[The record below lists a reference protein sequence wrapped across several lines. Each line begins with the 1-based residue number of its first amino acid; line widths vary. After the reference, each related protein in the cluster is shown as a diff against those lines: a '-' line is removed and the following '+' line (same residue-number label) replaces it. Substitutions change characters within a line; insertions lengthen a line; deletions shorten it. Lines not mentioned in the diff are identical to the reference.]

1 MRWLA
6 KEKGQTFIEYA
17 AVITCVIVALLAMQ
31 YYIQRAVQGRLRS
44 AADQIG
50 NQYAPARVTGE
61 MTTTINREILTTV
74 TTDVPVVIQGVEGK
88 ARLTVE
94 SILED
99 ETKRKGDE
107 TLASFN

>member
-6 KEKGQTFIEYA
+6 KERGQTFIEYM
-17 AVITCVIVALLAMQ
+17 AVITCVIAALLAMQ
-31 YYIQRAVQGRLRS
+31 HYIQRAVQGRLRS

-50 NQYAPARVTGE
+50 EQYAPARVTGE
-61 MTTTINREILTTV
+61 MTTTINRETHSKV
-74 TTDVPVVIQGVEGK
+74 TTDVPVVIQGIEGK

-99 ETKRKGDE
+99 KMERKGDE
-107 TLASFN
+107 TLAPFE

>member
-6 KEKGQTFIEYA
+6 KEKGQTFIEYM

-31 YYIQRAVQGRLRS
+31 HYIQRAVQGRLRS

-50 NQYAPARVTGE
+50 EQYAPAKVTGE
-61 MTTTINREILTTV
+61 MTTTINRETHSKV
-74 TTDVPVVIQGVEGK
+74 TTDVPVVIQGVGGK

-99 ETKRKGDE
+99 KMERKGDE
-107 TLASFN
+107 TLAPFN